1 MISWKKIFIALC
13 VSVTLLVAFAAVD
26 TLFPKWVYYPF
37 LLICYIASIL
47 LVSYNPK
54 EKPKTHYWVYYI
66 IRNAGGNGLQP
77 CLGTL
82 RSQSGKFVF
91 TQDMLKDFKNVVSF
105 SVIEVDK
112 GSYDRVDTLISK
124 INKQTKDEDIHINT
138 DNRTGSSS
146 PRPCWKEKVTRPYHR
161 WTFPI
166 IPMQAMPN
174 TWDVTFPHCW
184 IATR

>member
-26 TLFPKWVYYPF
+26 TLFPKWVYYSF

-47 LVSYNPK
+47 LVSYDPK

-66 IRNAGGNGLQP
+66 IRNAGGNGMQP

-82 RSQSGKFVF
+82 RSQSEKFVF
-91 TQDMLKDFKNVVSF
+91 AQEMLEDFKNVVSF

-112 GSYDRVDTLISK
+112 GSYDRVDMLVNE

-138 DNRTGSSS
+138 DNRTG
-146 PRPCWKEKVTRPYHR
+146 Y
-161 WTFPI
+161 
-166 IPMQAMPN
+166 
-174 TWDVTFPHCW
+174 
-184 IATR
+184 